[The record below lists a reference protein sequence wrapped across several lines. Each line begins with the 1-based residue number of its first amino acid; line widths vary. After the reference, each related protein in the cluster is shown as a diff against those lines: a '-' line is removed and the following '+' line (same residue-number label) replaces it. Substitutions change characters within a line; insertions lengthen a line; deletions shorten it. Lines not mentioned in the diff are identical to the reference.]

1 MEDMKAAF
9 VVLNPVAGNSD
20 VGAVRQAFEHHLSA
34 AGWTYTVYETTGEE
48 SVADVVRGALDQGF
62 DLFVAAGGDGT
73 VSGVVGGLVH
83 TSTPLAIVPVGTGN
97 TLARELGVPLDV
109 EGAVELLVSE
119 HAVAD
124 IDALQVGDRFFVLNV
139 GTGMSALMMRDT
151 RRRDK
156 RRLGLI
162 AYLWT
167 GLKTLLG
174 LQPHRFTVVTDGWS
188 AHLQASELMVVNSGA
203 LGDPNFRWGSQI
215 RMDDGQLEVCVVRA
229 RNLLDYLEV
238 AWGLLTGRQERAPQ
252 IRCLRTGRSATIS
265 ADEPLPVQADGEVIG
280 QTPMEVR
287 IVPGGVRVVVPVHSI
302 EVSES

>member
-1 MEDMKAAF
+1 MEYMKHAF

-20 VGAVRQAFEHHLSA
+20 VGAVRRALERHLSA

-73 VSGVVGGLVH
+73 VSGVAGGVVR

-97 TLARELGVPLDV
+97 TLARELGVPLDIEV
-109 EGAVELLVSE
+109 AVQLLVGE
-119 HAVAD
+119 HAIVD

-139 GTGMSALMMRDT
+139 STGVSALTMRDT

-174 LQPHRFTVVTDGWS
+174 LQPHRFTVVTGGRA
-188 AHLQASELMVVNSGA
+188 AHFQASELTVVNSGA
-203 LGDPNFRWGSQI
+203 LGDPTFRWGPQI
-215 RMDDGQLEVCVVRA
+215 RMDDGQIEVCTVRA
-229 RNLLDYLEV
+229 RNLLDYLEA
-238 AWGLLTGRQERAPQ
+238 AWGLLTGRQRRAPQ
-252 IRCLRTGRSATIS
+252 IRCLRAGRSVTVN

-280 QTPMEVR
+280 QIPVEVR
-287 IVPGGVRVVVPVHSI
+287 IVPGGIRVVVPVHSI